1 MPFSKDF
8 VPVPDS
14 ELPRVHQARVIR
26 PNVNLNEIAEVTL
39 YVRSDPSSESL
50 GSLVD
55 DMGNLRVSERR
66 YLSRSEFAQGHAAD
80 PGDLD
85 AVERFAAQNGLAISA
100 TNPTRRTVRVTG
112 RLGNLA
118 KAFNVQLQ
126 THQSSRGTYR
136 SYAGPVSVPAELSD
150 IVQGV
155 FGLDTTPQSQ
165 YHLRTKQQQRPAPFG
180 YAAPNAS
187 PAAASSTFYPP
198 ELAQLYNFPTGI
210 DGQVDGQGQCVG
222 IVEFGGGYTMNDLN
236 TYFQDLGITTP
247 PNIVAVSVGG
257 ATNSPSTPNSA
268 DMEVILD
275 IEVVASIVPG
285 ALIVVYF
292 APNTTMGWLRG
303 ISSAIHD
310 SFHNPSVISISWG
323 GPEQTWTRS
332 ALRAMNYEFKTA
344 AALGITICAAAGDNG
359 YTDGVPG
366 MNANVD
372 FPASSPY
379 VLACGGS
386 SVKSA
391 DGSITDETVWND
403 APNNPNPSN
412 AGATGGGISA
422 FFPLPSYQGDADV
435 PPSVNPP
442 NNPGRGVPD
451 VAGDAD
457 PNTGYRIRVD
467 GTNQVVGGTSAV
479 APLWAALLAL
489 INQKLGTPVGFVN
502 PLLYSQGLSGG
513 GFNDIVSGTNGKY
526 AAGSGW
532 DPCTGLGSPDGTA
545 LSEVL

>member
-14 ELPRVHQARVIR
+14 ELPRVHQARIIR
-26 PNVNLNEIAEVTL
+26 PNVNLNEIADVTL
-39 YVRSDPSSESL
+39 YVRSDPSNESL

-55 DMGNLRVSERR
+55 DMGNLRVSERQ
-66 YLSRSEFAQGHAAD
+66 YLSRSEFAQAHAAD

-126 THQSSRGTYR
+126 THQSPRGTYR
-136 SYAGPVSVPAELSD
+136 SYAGPVSVPGELSD

-165 YHLRTKQQQRPAPFG
+165 YHLRTKQQQRPAAFG
-180 YAAPNAS
+180 YAPNAS
-187 PAAASSTFYPP
+187 PAAAPATFYPT

-222 IVEFGGGYTMNDLN
+222 IVEFGGGYTVNDLN
-236 TYFQDLGITTP
+236 AYFQDLGITTP
-247 PNIVAVSVGG
+247 PNVVAVSVGG
-257 ATNSPSTPNSA
+257 ATNLPSNPNSA
-268 DMEVILD
+268 DMEVMLD

-285 ALIVVYF
+285 ALVVVYF

-323 GPEQTWTRS
+323 GPEQTWTR
-332 ALRAMNYEFKTA
+332 

-366 MNANVD
+366 MSANVD

-422 FFPLPSYQGDADV
+422 FFPLPSYQSDADV
-435 PPSVNPP
+435 PPSINPP

-479 APLWAALLAL
+479 APLWAGLLAL
-489 INQKLGTPVGFVN
+489 INQKLGKPVGFVN

-526 AAGSGW
+526 AAGPGW

>member
-26 PNVNLNEIAEVTL
+26 PNVNLNEIADVTL
-39 YVRSDPSSESL
+39 YVRSDPSNDSL

-55 DMGNLRVSERR
+55 DMSNLRVSERQ
-66 YLSRSEFAQGHAAD
+66 YLSRSEFAQAHAAD

-126 THQSSRGTYR
+126 THQSPRGTYR
-136 SYAGPVSVPAELSD
+136 SYAGPVSVPGELSD

-165 YHLRTKQQQRPAPFG
+165 YHLRTKQQQRPAAFG
-180 YAAPNAS
+180 YAPNAS
-187 PAAASSTFYPP
+187 PAAAPSTFYPT

-222 IVEFGGGYTMNDLN
+222 IVEFGGGYTVNDLN
-236 TYFQDLGITTP
+236 AYFQDLGITTP
-247 PNIVAVSVGG
+247 PNVVAVSVGG
-257 ATNSPSTPNSA
+257 ATNSPSNPNSA
-268 DMEVILD
+268 DMEVMLD

-285 ALIVVYF
+285 ALVVVYF

-323 GPEQTWTRS
+323 GPEQTWTRA

-366 MNANVD
+366 MSANVD

-422 FFPLPSYQGDADV
+422 FFPLPSYQSDADV

-479 APLWAALLAL
+479 APLWAGLLAL
-489 INQKLGTPVGFVN
+489 INQKLGKPVGFVN

-526 AAGSGW
+526 AAGPGW